1 MESKTTQRKQEIT
14 LSTKTSSLHFL
25 KQPATKSKTKSKS
38 KQRLSSKRM
47 SDWRSTSIDP
57 RTMLG
62 STTTAP
68 IKPHSPPGSPQRR
81 SPHRHLSPK
90 SKTPMGRAAQRFPT
104 TSSLRQTPFA
114 STNTSIQGA
123 GIVSEKL
130 RDYSLGI
137 GIQATALKNSTQI
150 VDTYIKQLFKGNNNT
165 VPQPIPPI
173 LFGNGLIDQT
183 AGGGLITMAEHQHV
197 LATVLRD
204 YTNRLSTMAAFRESK
219 IENHS
224 QQTYIKKLKNRLLA
238 TMAAFRESK
247 IENHSQQTY
256 IKNLLS
262 ERDGLKMDLEKFTN
276 NNSNNDNNNSN
287 SNSNQNTNVMHQ
299 VPGAMHSPAR
309 QQQNQTITTV
319 LNKSTSNLELDG
331 AATRWKTPEPSQTEA
346 DDLLNISRT
355 EKTIESVQKDV
366 QETILEGTEI
376 ERQIDGI
383 VNEAKSASQRVRADM
398 RIERNHAVK
407 MRKAAISSVQHSIL
421 ELETSNLEQ
430 EEKDEML
437 SSLNSSLSELESSGF
452 QASRRGSFVPNV
464 KPRI

>member
-1 MESKTTQRKQEIT
+1 
-14 LSTKTSSLHFL
+14 LHFL

-38 KQRLSSKRM
+38 KQLLSSKRM

-123 GIVSEKL
+123 GI
-130 RDYSLGI
+130 

-150 VDTYIKQLFKGNNNT
+150 VDTYIKQLFKGKNNT

-173 LFGNGLIDQT
+173 FFGNGLIDQT

-204 YTNRLSTMAAFRESK
+204 YTNRLSTMAAFRESNK
-219 IENHS
+219 KNHS
-224 QQTYIKKLKNRLLA
+224 QQTYIRKLKNRLLA

-276 NNSNNDNNNSN
+276 NNYSNNNNSNSNSN

-309 QQQNQTITTV
+309 QQQHQTITTV

-355 EKTIESVQKDV
+355 EKTIESVQKDA

-376 ERQIDGI
+376 ERQIDRI

>member
-1 MESKTTQRKQEIT
+1 MAMQQYHNNLSSKNYLQLSNMESKTTQRKQEIT

-137 GIQATALKNSTQI
+137 GIQATALKTSTQI

-204 YTNRLSTMAAFRESK
+204 YTNRLS
-219 IENHS
+219 
-224 QQTYIKKLKNRLLA
+224 

>member
-137 GIQATALKNSTQI
+137 GIQATALKTSTQI

-204 YTNRLSTMAAFRESK
+204 YTNRLSTMA
-219 IENHS
+219 
-224 QQTYIKKLKNRLLA
+224 T
-238 TMAAFRESK
+238 FRESK

-421 ELETSNLEQ
+421 ELETSNLGQ

>member
-137 GIQATALKNSTQI
+137 GIQATALKTSTQI

-204 YTNRLSTMAAFRESK
+204 YTNRLS
-219 IENHS
+219 
-224 QQTYIKKLKNRLLA
+224 

>member
-1 MESKTTQRKQEIT
+1 
-14 LSTKTSSLHFL
+14 
-25 KQPATKSKTKSKS
+25 
-38 KQRLSSKRM
+38 
-47 SDWRSTSIDP
+47 
-57 RTMLG
+57 
-62 STTTAP
+62 
-68 IKPHSPPGSPQRR
+68 
-81 SPHRHLSPK
+81 
-90 SKTPMGRAAQRFPT
+90 
-104 TSSLRQTPFA
+104 
-114 STNTSIQGA
+114 
-123 GIVSEKL
+123 
-130 RDYSLGI
+130 
-137 GIQATALKNSTQI
+137 
-150 VDTYIKQLFKGNNNT
+150 
-165 VPQPIPPI
+165 
-173 LFGNGLIDQT
+173 
-183 AGGGLITMAEHQHV
+183 
-197 LATVLRD
+197 
-204 YTNRLSTMAAFRESK
+204 
-219 IENHS
+219 
-224 QQTYIKKLKNRLLA
+224 
-238 TMAAFRESK
+238 ESK